1 MSGRNNLGTVIAFE
15 VRRTLLKPS
24 FWLTSL
30 SIPLLMTLIFALT
43 WFSQSRA
50 ASDADAARNEP
61 IAFTYTD
68 ASGLVSP
75 AVAER
80 LGGTSTPDAA
90 GAAQAVREGR
100 ATLHIDVPATPATEP
115 VRIVGAEGEG
125 LLTSGRYHS
134 VARDLVQQSVTERI
148 GDPTLVQLVNG
159 VQTDAEMWSDGQRS
173 YGIGSAVA
181 PGIFLVML
189 FMTIL
194 LLGNQML
201 TITVEEKENR
211 VTEMILTTIKP
222 SALIVGKIIA
232 VVIVGVIQ
240 GLVFLTPLVAALV
253 LIPGLAGGAG
263 MGSAGG
269 LRVGGEP
276 VVIAWAPILVSAGL
290 FLGGFLLFTGLLVTI
305 GAIMP
310 TAKEAGSAFGAVIL
324 AMFMPLYAMAAV
336 LTDPHGIVS
345 RILTWFP
352 LTAPTTALVRN
363 ATGSLTLP
371 EAVGTLVVT
380 LLTASLLLWW
390 GVRLFGRGSIQYEG
404 RLKVFNFSRTRS
416 S

>member
-1 MSGRNNLGTVIAFE
+1 MTRGENLGTVIVFE

-30 SIPLLMTLIFALT
+30 SIPLLMAFVFGLVFL
-43 WFSQSRA
+43 SQSA
-50 ASDADAARNEP
+50 AESGADAARSEP

-80 LGGTSTPDAA
+80 LGGTPTPDAA

-100 ATLHIDVPATPATEP
+100 AALHIDVPATPATEP
-115 VRIVGAEGEG
+115 VRLVCAEADGV
-125 LLTSGRYHS
+125 LTSGRYHS
-134 VARDLVQQSVTERI
+134 IARDLVQQSVSERI
-148 GDPTLVQLVNG
+148 GDPALVDLVRD

-173 YGIGSAVA
+173 YGVGSAIA
-181 PGIFLVML
+181 PGVFLVLM
-189 FMTIL
+189 FMAIF

-211 VTEMILTTIKP
+211 VTEMILTTIRP
-222 SALIVGKIIA
+222 SSLIIGKVIA

-240 GLVFLTPLVAALV
+240 GLVFLAPLVLATF
-253 LIPGLAGGAG
+253 LIPGLARGAG
-263 MGSAGG
+263 VGTAAG
-269 LRVGGEP
+269 LRVAGEP
-276 VVIAWAPILVSAGL
+276 VVLELAPVLLGAGW

-310 TAKEAGSAFGAVIL
+310 TAKEAGSAFGVVIL
-324 AMFMPLYAMAAV
+324 AMFLPLYAMAAV
-336 LTDPHGIVS
+336 VADPEGVVS
-345 RILTWFP
+345 RVLTWIP

-363 ATGSLTLP
+363 ATGSLSLA
-371 EAVGTLVVT
+371 EGLGSLALT

-404 RLKVFNFSRTRS
+404 RLKVLNFSRRRPS
-416 S
+416 